1 MLVSGCF
8 VIFEVRKQ
16 NNTITPTDMAKVVY
30 KSYNQNDNLLFPH
43 CIGDFIPEND
53 PVRVLDAIVEHL
65 DISAIEATY
74 KGGGASS
81 FAPRMLLKVILYAYL
96 QNIHSGRKM
105 EAMLKRD
112 VNFMWLSGMQRPDFN
127 TINLFRK
134 NRLADVMDDIFTQ
147 VVKMLVDA
155 KFVSLEVQY
164 IDGTKIEANANKYT
178 FVWKKATKTNQDKLD
193 HKVKSILREAER
205 VLNMELKD
213 ESDNVMTAEEMQ
225 KRTDE
230 ILARMDEKGICD
242 KKLRKEVT
250 KVKEESV
257 PKMKEYEE
265 KLEIAGERGSYS
277 KTDKDATFMRMKE
290 DAMNNGQTKPGY
302 NVQIATENQFIT
314 NYGLYSSPTDQ
325 GTLIPFLNSF
335 EDRYGVR
342 SSTVCADSGYGS
354 EMNYEHMVSKQITPF
369 VKYNMF
375 HAETKRKRRKNAFL
389 IENMFHNKESD
400 FYVCPMGQH
409 LEFVKQIKEKSDLG
423 YESTKSVYR
432 AKDCSRCPLRS
443 MCYKGRHNARTIEV
457 NHRNNELRAMARE
470 LLTSDEGLMHRSRRP
485 IEPEAVF
492 GQIKYDNHFKRFS
505 YRGKRLVN
513 AEFAAIARVSA
524 DCRTLHAVT
533 ICKRFKERYHRSL
546 IIGLMV

>member
-375 HAETKRKRRKNAFL
+375 HAEMKRKRRKNAFL

-513 AEFAAIARVSA
+513 AEFAAIAVAHNIRKMIAKGYCVCSEV
-524 DCRTLHAVT
+524 AV
-533 ICKRFKERYHRSL
+533 
-546 IIGLMV
+546 G

>member
-1 MLVSGCF
+1 MSRSF

-16 NNTITPTDMAKVVY
+16 IISSTSNDMAKVTY

-65 DISAIEATY
+65 DIRAIEATY

-105 EAMLKRD
+105 EALLKRD

-147 VVKMLVDA
+147 VVRMLVDA

-230 ILARMDEKGICD
+230 ILARMDEKGISD

-375 HAETKRKRRKNAFL
+375 HAEMKRKRRKNAFL
-389 IENMFHNKESD
+389 IENMFYNKELD

-409 LEFVKQIKEKSDLG
+409 LELVKQIKEKSDLG

-432 AKDCSRCPLRS
+432 AKDCSRCPLKG
-443 MCYKGRHNARTIEV
+443 MCYKGKHNARTIEV

-513 AEFAAIARVSA
+513 AEFAAIAVAHNIRKMISKGYCVCSEV
-524 DCRTLHAVT
+524 AV
-533 ICKRFKERYHRSL
+533 
-546 IIGLMV
+546 G